1 MSLWIAPHTRVSLL
15 FSYRCTLLGIRLFQV
30 RHLEWNTIQYEL
42 RHLEWGRNIQSM
54 IFQGEMKLNRVEQ
67 IGYSKSILFW
77 EDKNNLLCHTFS
89 LRAEKIPNLKSIPG
103 ICQTLKSETY
113 LEQVIC
119 QNVVLETSMKNLA
132 NSGIWSYKT

>member
-1 MSLWIAPHTRVSLL
+1 MEH
-15 FSYRCTLLGIRLFQV
+15 
-30 RHLEWNTIQYEL
+30 NTI
-42 RHLEWGRNIQSM
+42 RVKALEWGRNIQGKVFPGM
-54 IFQGEMKLNRVEQ
+54 MKLNWVEQ
-67 IGYSKSILFW
+67 IGYSKSTLFW

-89 LRAEKIPNLKSIPG
+89 LRAVKYGAFGKISNLKSIPG

-119 QNVVLETSMKNLA
+119 QNVVLETSLKNLA

>member
-1 MSLWIAPHTRVSLL
+1 MNSSTHPCLSPFFPIGVPSLVLDY
-15 FSYRCTLLGIRLFQV
+15 FKYGI
-30 RHLEWNTIQYEL
+30 WSGTQYEL